1 MFRIM
6 GRVLYGLS
14 LSSVAISLVLWLQNQ
29 RQPKGLAGL
38 LWRPNYASAER
49 TGIFVGLWA
58 PTLAILGKA
67 MEDMQVKISSGKFQQ
82 NGASTDQQANTSAWE
97 RVPSGTANR
106 S

>member
-14 LSSVAISLVLWLQNQ
+14 LSSIALSLVLWLQNQ
-29 RQPKGLAGL
+29 RQPKGIAGL
-38 LWRPNYASAER
+38 LWRPNYAAAER

-58 PTLAILGKA
+58 PTLAILGKTL
-67 MEDMQVKISSGKFQQ
+67 EDMQKKTSAGKTQQ
-82 NGASTDQQANTSAWE
+82 NGAAVDQQANTSAWE
-97 RVPSGTANR
+97 RVPAGSSNR